1 MNSIAV
7 STAIQTG
14 RRDLVN
20 VRTRSLLMAK
30 WRVLW
35 VVLGFA
41 AIALTAVLRIAF
53 LGLFSGLPS
62 AADLAAALQPQRGDI
77 TDRNGVPLA
86 RAFPAYSLWF
96 NPAAL
101 GGDGPPLVHTPAEV
115 AAALGRIFPDLDVT
129 EMTRRLAEGK
139 PGYLRRR
146 IMPEDANK

>member
-7 STAIQTG
+7 TTAIQSG

-41 AIALTAVLRIAF
+41 GIAMTAILRIAF
-53 LGLFSGLPS
+53 LGLFSGVPS
-62 AADLAAALQPQRGDI
+62 AADLAAALEPQRGDI

-86 RAFPAYSLWF
+86 RAFPA
-96 NPAAL
+96 
-101 GGDGPPLVHTPAEV
+101 
-115 AAALGRIFPDLDVT
+115 
-129 EMTRRLAEGK
+129 
-139 PGYLRRR
+139 
-146 IMPEDANK
+146 